1 MGRAKDG
8 YQLDFFLAD
17 PSVIHAKELR
27 QLMAHCWFSLA
38 KDPRYEPIRHSVGE
52 STVEITAS
60 DEDVPLA
67 TIWDHDI
74 LIFLISQVVHMVDA
88 GRIDPR
94 QPGLTRG
101 IQFSGYEYFR
111 FLRKRW
117 RRGGIG
123 FRNYQLLW
131 NALQRLHRTHV
142 KTDIRSGSLRGESQ
156 FYWLPMIRQ
165 LQDTETGQHYGY
177 LAELPSWLYQQI
189 VQTAADGQR
198 LVNVV
203 GLDPGYFDLTGG
215 LERWLYLWARK
226 SVDARRGDWEESFR
240 SLYLKSGS
248 TNSEK
253 QFRFNLRKIIRR
265 NAMLGYEL
273 SEIFDRRGPRLGVV
287 RRTGSDLLMS
297 VNQLRLV

>member
-1 MGRAKDG
+1 MGQS

-17 PSVIHAKELR
+17 PSVVHAKELR
-27 QLMAHCWFSLA
+27 QLMSHCWFSIS

-52 STVEITAS
+52 SSVEVSAS
-60 DEDVPLA
+60 DSGVPLA

-74 LIFLISQVVHMVDA
+74 LIFLISQVVHMVDT
-88 GRIDPR
+88 GVIDPQR
-94 QPGLTRG
+94 PGLTRG

-117 RRGGIG
+117 RRGKQGVG
-123 FRNYQLLW
+123 NYQLLW

-142 KTDIRSGSLRGESQ
+142 TTDIRSGSLRGESQ
-156 FYWLPMIRQ
+156 FYWLPRIQQ

-177 LAELPSWLYQQI
+177 LAELPGWLYQQI
-189 VQTAADGQR
+189 VQTAADGRR

-226 SVDARRGDWEESFR
+226 SVDAQRGDWDESFR

-248 TNSEK
+248 INTER
-253 QFRFNLRKIIRR
+253 QFRFKLRKIIRR

-273 SEIFDRRGPRLGVV
+273 SEILERSGPRLGVV
-287 RRTGSDLLMS
+287 RRSGSDLLMS
-297 VNQLRLV
+297 RRELLLVK